1 MLKYWNQKAFCCS
14 FFFLSECFW
23 DCGVRTIGDPV
34 FDAVNELQV
43 FENQGKISTTKLQQ
57 IRLKALPSPHLD
69 FYVFSIRGMT

>member
-1 MLKYWNQKAFCCS
+1 M
-14 FFFLSECFW
+14 
-23 DCGVRTIGDPV
+23 RTIGDLV

-57 IRLKALPSPHLD
+57 IRLKALPAPHLE